1 MTDNIGK
8 RGKLGM
14 KRPAGEGGEGG
25 VMERGIINLPSLGAQ
40 VLLSS
45 SLTPFPPIPLCAP
58 GCSSLVSYSPQI
70 IKGGKKPLI
79 GC

>member
-25 VMERGIINLPSLGAQ
+25 VDGEGVISLPSLGAQ
-40 VLLSS
+40 VQPSS
-45 SLTPFPPIPLCAP
+45 SLTLSHPSLCVLPVVPIW
-58 GCSSLVSYSPQI
+58 SPVLH
-70 IKGGKKPLI
+70 K
-79 GC
+79 

>member
-1 MTDNIGK
+1 
-8 RGKLGM
+8 M

-45 SLTPFPPIPLCAP
+45 SLTLSHPSLCVLRVVPVWSLIPH
-58 GCSSLVSYSPQI
+58 
-70 IKGGKKPLI
+70 K
-79 GC
+79 

>member
-25 VMERGIINLPSLGAQ
+25 VTERGNINLPSLGA
-40 VLLSS
+40 
-45 SLTPFPPIPLCAP
+45 
-58 GCSSLVSYSPQI
+58 
-70 IKGGKKPLI
+70 
-79 GC
+79 

>member
-14 KRPAGEGGEGG
+14 KRPAGEGGKGG

-45 SLTPFPPIPLCAP
+45 SLTLSRPSLCVLRVVPVWSLIPH
-58 GCSSLVSYSPQI
+58 
-70 IKGGKKPLI
+70 K
-79 GC
+79 